1 MPRLLLC
8 LLPTFAFLS
17 NAFATDLTVVVDFEG
32 PHSDHSVREMKRE
45 VEDIMKQ
52 SGLHLDW
59 RAGHEALHDTP
70 ANLVVVRFKGHCLL
84 EPVPMLYD
92 ERGPFAFA
100 YSSDGEML
108 PFAEVDCNHVAAS
121 VHSAM
126 SGDDYA
132 RPDYLMGRALGRVVA
147 HELVHVITKSASHG
161 RNGVAT
167 PSLSG
172 KELIGAPLRL
182 SRSDVER
189 LRTATGQSLHDLT
202 SRE

>member
-8 LLPTFAFLS
+8 LLGPIAFLS
-17 NAFATDLTVVVDFEG
+17 NALATDLTVVVDFEG

-59 RAGHEALHDTP
+59 RARQDALRDAP
-70 ANLVVVRFKGHCLL
+70 ANLIVVRFKGRCVL

-121 VHSAM
+121 VQSAM

-147 HELVHVITKSASHG
+147 HELVHVITRSASHG
-161 RNGVAT
+161 DDGVTRPA
-167 PSLSG
+167 LSG

-189 LRTATGQSLHDLT
+189 LRSAAGQSK
-202 SRE
+202 